1 MGADVEGVFL
11 KFLNS
16 GADFEKLKE
25 IGITYSDDMRDGG
38 TLVFDES
45 AFRAAMEKDPEKVGQ
60 IFTGGGDIKKGLSQI
75 VEDTLTPY
83 ATKYASRNGNSYGR
97 LIEEAGSGKIPLSA
111 MNNLIYNQLKDMQS
125 TIEKLRT
132 QLKTEQDRYISQFT
146 TMETLIS
153 QMNTQSGWL
162 SQLRG

>member
-1 MGADVEGVFL
+1 M
-11 KFLNS
+11 
-16 GADFEKLKE
+16 
-25 IGITYSDDMRDGG
+25 
-38 TLVFDES
+38 
-45 AFRAAMEKDPEKVGQ
+45 
-60 IFTGGGDIKKGLSQI
+60 
-75 VEDTLTPY
+75 
-83 ATKYASRNGNSYGR
+83 
-97 LIEEAGSGKIPLSA
+97 IEEAGSGKIPLSA